1 MKQRLYL
8 ILLCNFFFF
17 CSVVAQNKMLNS
29 PSRKLQLAEFAI
41 SNLYVDQV
49 DENKLVESAIVKML
63 EQLDPHSTYSDP
75 EEVKALNEPLQGN
88 FDGIGI
94 QFNMATDTLFVIQ
107 PVSGG
112 PSEKVGI
119 LAGDR
124 IIEVNDTVIAGVKMT
139 TEDVMRRLR
148 GKRGTEVTVK
158 VMRRGVKELL
168 PFTIKRDKIPVYSL
182 DASYMVDKK
191 IGYIR
196 VNRFAATTGKEFA
209 DALHRLQKEG
219 MRDLILDLQG
229 NGGGYLNAAIELA
242 NQFLG
247 KKELI
252 VYTEGRRNPR
262 AEFDAEGNGDFLNG
276 RLVVLVDEFSASASE
291 IVTGALQ
298 DWDRAIVVGRRTF
311 GKGLVQRPIDLP
323 DGSMIRLTVARYY
336 TPSGRCIQKPYESIE
351 QYNKDLIDRYN
362 RGEMLS
368 ADSIHF
374 PDSLKYKT
382 LKLGR
387 TVYGGGGI
395 MPDYFVPV
403 DTTMYTDY
411 YLALRDKGAIVQ
423 MNLKLV
429 DAYREEWLKDY
440 KDFRHFNK
448 NFEVTSAML
457 EELRKLGETLGAKYD
472 EKQYQIALPLIK
484 AQMKA
489 LIARDLWD
497 MSEYFQ
503 VINLMNNSMLKA
515 VELNQRFWTIRILC
529 IFLTVFISVIHR
541 TINIRF
547 SVKACSFI
555 LYSTTGIFSLYP
567 FVSSFKVWS
576 VTSFVTQRPEDNA
589 WMIETTLN
597 IALITF

>member
-124 IIEVNDTVIAGVKMT
+124 IIEVNDTVIAGVKMS

-429 DAYREEWLKDY
+429 DAIINSTP
-440 KDFRHFNK
+440 FNH
-448 NFEVTSAML
+448 
-457 EELRKLGETLGAKYD
+457 
-472 EKQYQIALPLIK
+472 QIIN
-484 AQMKA
+484 
-489 LIARDLWD
+489 RDIT
-497 MSEYFQ
+497 Q
-503 VINLMNNSMLKA
+503 IINNCINCHLKA
-515 VELNQRFWTIRILC
+515 RLNISLSLLVIFAKEDVNCSNDGFNGFAGPIVTIAASPTKTEAFTCNISEDAIC
-529 IFLTVFISVIHR
+529 IF
-541 TINIRF
+541 
-547 SVKACSFI
+547 
-555 LYSTTGIFSLYP
+555 
-567 FVSSFKVWS
+567 
-576 VTSFVTQRPEDNA
+576 E
-589 WMIETTLN
+589 N
-597 IALITF
+597 IAQAGMPCPKAIPAKKPNPDNNRP